1 MLLLLDL
8 ALEEVD
14 APEELLLR
22 LDWLAIAEPK
32 RMHLDLLKLQI
43 ALAAV
48 VRAHEGHLVCKLCCI
63 GIKQVGWTEQ
73 ALQEPVLLAVSAYFT
88 SFALGTLIAGE
99 VIADSA
105 LAGSN
110 GKLLADSTD
119 QKV

>member
-22 LDWLAIAEPK
+22 LHWLAVTEPE

-48 VRAHEGHLVCKLCCI
+48 VRAYERHLVCELGCI
-63 GIKQVGWTEQ
+63 GIEQVRRT
-73 ALQEPVLLAVSAYFT
+73 
-88 SFALGTLIAGE
+88 
-99 VIADSA
+99 
-105 LAGSN
+105 
-110 GKLLADSTD
+110 
-119 QKV
+119 